1 VGPTNNE
8 YYSYF
13 HTIPK
18 LAEKFEGMDEQFKEL
33 ASLLQFRVK
42 AKERKERLEKKNN
55 NEELSVED
63 KEMDDWDREMKVSV
77 SPFD

>member
-1 VGPTNNE
+1 
-8 YYSYF
+8 
-13 HTIPK
+13 
-18 LAEKFEGMDEQFKEL
+18 MDEQFKEL
-33 ASLLQFRVK
+33 ASLLQFRDK

-55 NEELSVED
+55 NDELSVED